1 MESKLLEQIGLENID
16 PAYFLLGL
24 IIICLGLLVYII
36 TVNKKITILTEK
48 YKRFMSGK
56 DGKSLEQT
64 ISRRFSQIDTVM
76 LDNKEINEKI
86 DEINE
91 KMINVFQKIG
101 IVKYDA
107 FNEMGGK
114 LSFAI
119 ALLDQENT
127 GFVLNS
133 MHSREGCYTYIKEII
148 KGESYVVLGEEEK
161 EAVQK
166 AIDYDNFMA
175 WLDGSLEERC
185 IIILERL
192 VLEKDIKRI

>member
-48 YKRFMSGK
+48 YKQFMSGK

-175 WLDGSLEERC
+175 
-185 IIILERL
+185 
-192 VLEKDIKRI
+192 